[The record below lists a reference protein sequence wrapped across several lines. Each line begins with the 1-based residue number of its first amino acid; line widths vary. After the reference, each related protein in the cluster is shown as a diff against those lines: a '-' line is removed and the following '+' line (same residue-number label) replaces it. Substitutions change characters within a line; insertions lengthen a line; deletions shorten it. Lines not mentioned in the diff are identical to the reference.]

1 MGRRSR
7 LFGRGAAAAV
17 LAVLALLPGAGGAA
31 AAPSPGPGP
40 ASSAGDSGGD
50 LASDLAA
57 VDRSTAWTQLSTVK
71 LNFPT
76 YHPEGLVVTADR
88 FYLSST
94 QIIEPTQ
101 TYPAPVDGFDR
112 TPGKG
117 VGHLFVIDR
126 TGKLL
131 KDVVLGHGDV
141 YHPGGIDLH
150 GNDLWVP
157 VAQYR
162 PGSTAEI
169 DRVDI
174 RTLEVTRAFTVD
186 DHIGGIVYDASTGH
200 LVGNNWGSR
209 TFYEWTPSGKPV
221 TTWKNPEN
229 LVDFQD
235 CQYVP
240 KGKMACGG
248 ITNLPQTPTAGGAKA
263 TYELGGIALLDL
275 RTHAVVNEF
284 PFQQWSAAGHVMTR
298 NPLKLSADGDGIT
311 MWAAPDNGEES
322 AGTQIYTWQAK
333 VPKRS

>member
-7 LFGRGAAAAV
+7 IFDVGAAAAALT
-17 LAVLALLPGAGGAA
+17 LAALLPAAGTAA
-31 AAPSPGPGP
+31 AEPG
-40 ASSAGDSGGD
+40 ASSPAASDGD

-57 VDRSTAWTQLSTVK
+57 VDRSTEWQLLSTVK
-71 LNFPT
+71 LGFPT

-88 FYLSST
+88 FYLTST
-94 QIIEPTQ
+94 QIIEPTK

-117 VGHLFVIDR
+117 IGHLFVIDR
-126 TGKLL
+126 SGKLV
-131 KDVVLGHGDV
+131 KDVILGQGDV

-150 GNDLWVP
+150 GDDLWVP

-169 DRVDI
+169 DRVDV
-174 RTLEVTRAFTVD
+174 RTLKVTKEFTVD

-209 TFYEWTPSGKPV
+209 KFYEWTPSGKPV
-221 TTWKNPEN
+221 TTWKNPED

-248 ITNLPQTPTAGGAKA
+248 ITNLPQTPSAGGAKA

-275 RTHAVVNEF
+275 RKHDVINEI
-284 PFQQWSAAGHVMTR
+284 PFQQWSDAGHVMTR
-298 NPLKLSADGDGIT
+298 NPLKLAADGDAIT
-311 MWAAPDNGEES
+311 MWAAPDNGEEA

-333 VPKRS
+333 LAAKG